1 VILKPKPEPEPKPKP
16 GLAHAAAAR
25 YQQRQ
30 SALTRPV
37 PSAHCPLP
45 TAHCPLPTLAPWSCS
60 CSPAHFTTG
69 SSSHRPSPSAAAHI
83 KHKSHCLAQTHSRC
97 PSAILQSDSA
107 TVALRRVS
115 PSILH
120 ILHSFVQHCT
130 EHFIRSCK
138 WYSDLSPNPAPV
150 TGSPPTLCNL
160 EARQRLIGVKKSTRS
175 ITTSLTS
182 SKFPPTWSF
191 RRRSSFPAKLR
202 HV

>member
-1 VILKPKPEPEPKPKP
+1 MLLLLDTSN
-16 GLAHAAAAR
+16 GRAR
-25 YQQRQ
+25 SPAQC
-30 SALTRPV
+30 PV
-37 PSAHCPLP
+37 P

-138 WYSDLSPNPAPV
+138 WYSVLVSQS
-150 TGSPPTLCNL
+150 GSRHGFTPHAVQPGS
-160 EARQRLIGVKKSTRS
+160 EAETDWREKKYSQHHNKPH
-175 ITTSLTS
+175 IQ
-182 SKFPPTWSF
+182 
-191 RRRSSFPAKLR
+191 
-202 HV
+202 